1 MNIPEII
8 KKIRKGDERTV
19 GQILTLIENRDP
31 SVIPLLSRLKAF
43 KGKALRVGITGPLGC
58 GKSTLISALTGE
70 IRKAG
75 KKVAILAV
83 DPTSPFS
90 GGALLG
96 DRIRMRR
103 YYEDQ
108 GVFIRSLSSKG
119 PHGGIAP
126 GLPEMMR
133 VLDAMGG
140 DITLIE
146 TVGAG
151 QNDVRVRTLVDQV
164 VLVLMPGTG
173 DDIQALKGGLFEIA
187 DILVLNKSDMEG
199 ADIQMDILRETFQ
212 EGISKNP
219 PVLLK
224 TDSLRQKGISSL
236 WKEIC
241 KKGGIQ

>member
-31 SVIPLLSRLKAF
+31 SVIPLLSRLKAI
-43 KGKALRVGITGPLGC
+43 KGKALRIGITGPLGC

-70 IRKAG
+70 IRKAD

-83 DPTSPFS
+83 DPTSPYS

-103 YYEDQ
+103 YDEDR

-119 PHGGIAP
+119 SHGGIAP

-133 VLDAMGG
+133 VLDAMGEE
-140 DITLIE
+140 ITLIE

-151 QNDVRVRTLVDQV
+151 QNDVRIRTLVDQV

-187 DILVLNKSDMEG
+187 DILVLNKSDMQG
-199 ADIQMDILRETFQ
+199 ADSQMDILREAFQ
-212 EGISKNP
+212 SGISKRP
-219 PVLLK
+219 RVLLK
-224 TDSLRQKGISSL
+224 TDSLRQKGILSL
-236 WKEIC
+236 WNEIC
-241 KKGGIQ
+241 KKGKMK